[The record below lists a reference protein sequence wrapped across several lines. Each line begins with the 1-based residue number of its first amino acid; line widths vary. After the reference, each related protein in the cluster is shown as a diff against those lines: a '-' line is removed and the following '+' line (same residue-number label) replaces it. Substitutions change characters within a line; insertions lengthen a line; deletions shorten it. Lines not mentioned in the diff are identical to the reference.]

1 MEQVK
6 CYKFGQHSM
15 LPFSVFISD
24 ISSPED
30 LFEGTK
36 DRLFFVSIFLT
47 LKLDDFLKKRTD
59 TLDLVLG
66 LSIVKTTSLYPDSRS
81 LFRKSLEWKKKPVVL
96 SCRGVGCRS
105 SFTFSREKDLK
116 FPWHYPWLSGQFI
129 SIQNKNFAK
138 CKVLTITFTY
148 CAYPLF
154 NHNQA

>member
-1 MEQVK
+1 
-6 CYKFGQHSM
+6 M

-47 LKLDDFLKKRTD
+47 LKLDKNKKTD

-81 LFRKSLEWKKKPVVL
+81 LFRKSLEWEKKPSCTEL
-96 SCRGVGCRS
+96 SRR
-105 SFTFSREKDLK
+105 RL
-116 FPWHYPWLSGQFI
+116 
-129 SIQNKNFAK
+129 
-138 CKVLTITFTY
+138 
-148 CAYPLF
+148 PLEF
-154 NHNQA
+154 YIF